1 MLNWWSYICS
11 IVNSELC
18 KSTEGHSVRSSAMSN
33 SIKLLYFILQ
43 IKCEVPG
50 RSDFTLLLI
59 SNPAGST
66 LEIPIYGI
74 AIVLISLCLLTSE
87 VRNDE
92 TKSISAIGSINITP
106 ALLSPPLYPGKE
118 TQTHTLPMYW
128 CSVPVYS
135 SWRKNCLHIH
145 PLFERLSK
153 SLSWRPSISLVFL
166 RTGPLEGATAFTIW
180 CVHAHRRSTIQVL
193 IFSALRV
200 SYRGI
205 MILSAKVTE
214 LCSAGG
220 SHPHS
225 RSSCQRATQYL

>member
-1 MLNWWSYICS
+1 MILSS
-11 IVNSELC
+11 SELQ
-18 KSTEGHSVRSSAMSN
+18 M
-33 SIKLLYFILQ
+33 
-43 IKCEVPG
+43 KCEVPG

-59 SNPAGST
+59 SNPAGSM
-66 LEIPIYGI
+66 LEIPTYDI
-74 AIVLISLCLLTSE
+74 ARVLIIPCLLTSE
-87 VRNDE
+87 DRSDE
-92 TKSISAIGSINITP
+92 TKCISAIDSISITP
-106 ALLSPPLYPGKE
+106 ALLIPWKRKSPS
-118 TQTHTLPMYW
+118 HTLPMYW

-135 SWRKNCLHIH
+135 SCRKNCFHIH

-153 SLSWRPSISLVFL
+153 SLSCRPSISLVFL
-166 RTGPLEGATAFTIW
+166 RTGPLERATAFTLW
-180 CVHAHRRSTIQVL
+180 CAHAHRRSTIQVL

-225 RSSCQRATQYL
+225 PSCCQPATQYL